1 MLKASLSLFVA
12 LFLSGAPVAAA
23 LAVLAILMVTVYS
36 PLPLIRAIGEITW
49 ATSNDFLL
57 VAVPLYILMG
67 EILLRSGIAGRIY
80 EAMAKWLT
88 WLPGGLM
95 HSNIGV
101 SAIFAATSGSSVVT
115 AATVGTVALPAAE
128 KFRYNQRLFLGSIAA
143 GGTLG
148 ILIPPS
154 INMLIYGFITDTSV
168 PQLYLAALI
177 PAAILCV
184 LFMATIAI
192 ACIRNPQW
200 GGEKQPV
207 SWAERFGAL
216 PHLLPPF
223 FLFLLVV
230 GSIYAGWATP
240 TESAALGVIGAFIL
254 AAANRTLTLA
264 MLKTAIENTMRVTGM
279 AMLIVVAAFFLN
291 FVLSTLGINRD
302 ILVFFEEVRTQLNLS
317 PFQVMIAIVILYLI
331 LGCFMD
337 PMAMMVTTVPVI
349 APLVASLGYD
359 LIWFGV
365 LMVVLSETGMITPP
379 FGINLFV
386 VQAVRG
392 KGPLA
397 DVIIGAIPFVV
408 ALLVLTVLLL
418 VWPSLALWLP
428 NSFG

>member
-1 MLKASLSLFVA
+1 MLKASLSLFAA
-12 LFLSGAPVAAA
+12 LFLTGAPVAAA
-23 LAVLAILMVTVYS
+23 LGLLAILMVTFYS
-36 PLPLIRAIGEITW
+36 DLPLIRAIGEISW

-67 EILLRSGIAGRIY
+67 EILLRSGVAGRIY

-115 AATVGTVALPAAE
+115 AATVGTVALPASRA
-128 KFRYNQRLFLGSIAA
+128 FRYNQRLFLGSIAA

-154 INMLIYGFITDTSV
+154 INILIYGFITDTSV
-168 PQLYLAALI
+168 PKLYLAALV
-177 PAAILCV
+177 PAGILCA
-184 LFMATIAI
+184 LFMATIAV
-192 ACIRNPQW
+192 ACIRNPAW

-207 SWAERFGAL
+207 SWRERISGL
-216 PHLLPPF
+216 PHLVPPLLLF
-223 FLFLLVV
+223 FLVV

-254 AAANRTLTLA
+254 AAANRSLSIE

-279 AMLIVVAAFFLN
+279 AMLIVLAAFFLN

-302 ILVFFEEVRTQLNLS
+302 ILDFFNQVQTQLSLS
-317 PFQVMIAIVILYLI
+317 PVQVMIAIVILYLI

-337 PMAMMVTTVPVI
+337 PMAMMVTTVPVM
-349 APLVASLGYD
+349 APLVAALGYD
-359 LIWFGV
+359 LVWFGV

-397 DVIIGAIPFVV
+397 DVIVGALPFVG
-408 ALLVLTVLLL
+408 ALLVLTTLLL

-428 NSFG
+428 AVFG

>member
-23 LAVLAILMVTVYS
+23 LAVLAILMVTFYS

-200 GGEKQPV
+200 RTCCRRSSCSC
-207 SWAERFGAL
+207 SWSARSTPAGRR
-216 PHLLPPF
+216 PPN
-223 FLFLLVV
+223 
-230 GSIYAGWATP
+230 P
-240 TESAALGVIGAFIL
+240 QRSA
-254 AAANRTLTLA
+254 
-264 MLKTAIENTMRVTGM
+264 
-279 AMLIVVAAFFLN
+279 
-291 FVLSTLGINRD
+291 
-302 ILVFFEEVRTQLNLS
+302 
-317 PFQVMIAIVILYLI
+317 
-331 LGCFMD
+331 
-337 PMAMMVTTVPVI
+337 
-349 APLVASLGYD
+349 
-359 LIWFGV
+359 
-365 LMVVLSETGMITPP
+365 
-379 FGINLFV
+379 
-386 VQAVRG
+386 
-392 KGPLA
+392 
-397 DVIIGAIPFVV
+397 
-408 ALLVLTVLLL
+408 
-418 VWPSLALWLP
+418 
-428 NSFG
+428 